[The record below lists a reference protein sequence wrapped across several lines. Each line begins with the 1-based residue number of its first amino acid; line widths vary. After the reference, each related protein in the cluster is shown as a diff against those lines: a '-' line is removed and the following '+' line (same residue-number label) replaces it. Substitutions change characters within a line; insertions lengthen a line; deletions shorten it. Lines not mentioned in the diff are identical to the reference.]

1 MLEVL
6 LVFVLA
12 LENYD
17 LLYEPVGSVNKY
29 VSM

>member
-17 LLYEPVGSVNKY
+17 LLYEPMGSVNT